1 MPIPTGA
8 DEAADDADMNARSR
22 PGYAA
27 GAQPRAAAA
36 RALVEVIDRGRTLT
50 DALAGIERVLSD
62 GRDRA
67 LVRRLCNRSLCD
79 LPALEWRLARL
90 LRQPLPRK
98 ARSVHFLLLAALGEL
113 LEQREP
119 APAVIHASVEATRA
133 LKQPHLARLV
143 NGVLRGWQREGQRI
157 ESALP
162 QTPAMQLGYPDWMVE
177 TLRRDWPDH
186 WEQILGTG
194 NAPPPLWLRV
204 NRRRIDREGLAAR
217 LVSAGISAEA
227 MPEFP
232 DALRLEHSARI
243 TDLPGFAEGLFSVQ
257 DAGAQAC
264 AALLELEDGQRV
276 LDACAAPG
284 GKAADILE
292 CAEVDLT
299 ALELDPERARR
310 VTEGLDRLGLRGRV
324 IVGDAAEPGAW
335 WDRQA
340 YDRILVDAPCSATG
354 VLRRHPEIRWLR
366 RATDIAANALA
377 QRAILDALWPLL
389 APGGLLVYATCSILH
404 AENREQ
410 VESFLGRHDDAS
422 ALDCAPPESVDCRPG
437 SQILPG
443 SLDRDGFYFAVLRR
457 MQR

>member
-1 MPIPTGA
+1 MS
-8 DEAADDADMNARSR
+8 DARR
-22 PGYAA
+22 PGSAT
-27 GAQPRAAAA
+27 GAQPRAATA
-36 RALVEVIDRGRTLT
+36 RALVEVIDRGHTLT
-50 DALAGIERVLSD
+50 DALAGIELLLGD

-113 LEQREP
+113 IEGREP
-119 APAVIHASVEATRA
+119 APAVIHASVDATRV

-143 NGVLRGWQREGQRI
+143 NGVLRGWQRDGQRI

-177 TLRRDWPDH
+177 RLRRDWPEH
-186 WEQILGTG
+186 WEQVLRTG
-194 NAPPPLWLRV
+194 NTPPPLWLRV
-204 NRRRIDREGLAAR
+204 NRRRIDRAGLAAR
-217 LVSAGISAEA
+217 LAEAGIAA
-227 MPEFP
+227 QAAPEFP

-264 AALLELEDGQRV
+264 AGLLELEDGQRV

-284 GKAADILE
+284 GKAAHILE
-292 CAEVDLT
+292 YADVELT
-299 ALELDPERARR
+299 ALELDPERTRR
-310 VTEGLDRLGLRGRV
+310 VTDGFDRLGLHGRV
-324 IVGDAAEPGAW
+324 VVGDAADPGPW
-335 WDRQA
+335 WDRQV
-340 YDRILVDAPCSATG
+340 YDRILIDAPCSATG

-366 RATDIAANALA
+366 RAADVEANASG

-410 VESFLGRHDDAS
+410 VESFLGRHEDAT
-422 ALDCAPPESVDCRPG
+422 ALDCAPPESVRCRPG

-443 SLDRDGFYFAVLRR
+443 SLDRDGFYYAVLRR